1 MESGSCFVC
10 DYDLTTASLPF
21 IFKFKA
27 NPNRLQKVIV
37 LASRAKIGKFIS
49 QHGLRAPPHS
59 FIN

>member
-21 IFKFKA
+21 SFEFKA

-49 QHGLRAPPHS
+49 QHGLRAPPLS
-59 FIN
+59 FMN